1 MAQSHLQANLQG
13 LQGTTISNK
22 KYQVPDSSTLSFEF
36 DLVDATPF
44 HITLESLAQFIR
56 AGEDATLLPGD
67 DFFEHFL
74 AHATVNANGIVT
86 VDDLTSDTRCR

>member
-1 MAQSHLQANLQG
+1 M
-13 LQGTTISNK
+13 
-22 KYQVPDSSTLSFEF
+22 
-36 DLVDATPF
+36 DAAPF

-56 AGEDATLLPGD
+56 AGEDATLMPGD

-86 VDDLTSDTRCR
+86 VDDFTYDTRCR